1 MYTVGSLFTGIG
13 GIDYALLQCTPPFSI
28 AFQVENH
35 PYAKRVLDRHFPD
48 VPKFNDITQVCGRDL
63 PHADILT
70 AGFPC
75 QPLSLA
81 GHQKG
86 VNDERWLWDDIWRI
100 TLQMGTVRGLLLEN
114 VPAILRHGAAMSR
127 ILSDLA
133 RHGWSC
139 QWDCLT
145 CAQVGGLHDRKRWFC
160 WCYPEISDTNS
171 ERLEGRQLRS
181 VGESPRQRAVGTS
194 RVGSPHHPTRLFQGS
209 IEGKWPTEADAGVL
223 RISHGTPH
231 RMERIAAVGNSV
243 CVPLITWIGN
253 RIHLFLEGEKQWAQ
267 NHSATSKKKSTTF
280 GMNSAASIRS

>member
-139 QWDCLT
+139 QWDCLS
-145 CAQVGGLHDRKRWFC
+145 CSQVGGLHQRKRWFC
-160 WCYPEISDTNS
+160 WCYPDMADTDR
-171 ERLEGRQLRS
+171 EGLEGRGILRERS
-181 VGESPRQRAVGTS
+181 DQRATRSS
-194 RVGSPHHPTRLFQGS
+194 RLGSPNDATRFFQGA
-209 IEGKWPTEADAGVL
+209 IGGKWPSEADSGVL
-223 RISHGTPH
+223 RISSRSTNRVH
-231 RMERIAAVGNSV
+231 RIKAIGNSV
-243 CVPLITWIGN
+243 CVPLVTWIGN
-253 RIHLFLEGEKQWAQ
+253 RIHVFFQR
-267 NHSATSKKKSTTF
+267 
-280 GMNSAASIRS
+280 MP